1 MKGGFALTEHEKKI
15 KVLTDVMNPE
25 IKPEK
30 VPLYLNLQGYIV
42 YRTAGYGYT
51 EAIFDSEKILD
62 SYEKMT
68 NMFPADLYYDT
79 GGFASM
85 FFSRCL
91 GSEDFYLSE
100 EKYSL
105 NFKDISYLKGRDEY
119 QKLAENP
126 EEYLWNEFFLK
137 KFKNLSTEKRKNT
150 IFEYLKYTDEHYGRV
165 AEVKSRIENENGTVF
180 LSDVPMYQPAFDYL
194 FQYIVG
200 MRGVSLDMRRNKAEL
215 LAAVDSFE
223 KLFSGYM
230 DKFSPILQKDG
241 NPFQGQICLLGQ
253 TITNRQQFSE
263 FIWPYLSAQID
274 KYVEKNAKFYFMV
287 EGGTGPLIDYLD
299 RIPDGMC
306 ALHVE
311 KDSLDD
317 LIQRFGKKF
326 TYVGGMPV
334 EILGTAT
341 TDECKKYTLDV
352 LEKYGH
358 DGNFIFTT
366 DKGVV
371 FEHDATVE
379 NLKVVCDTVNSFKP

>member
-1 MKGGFALTEHEKKI
+1 MKWGIYKFYTLQRDKAMYFLT
-15 KVLTDVMNPE
+15 
-25 IKPEK
+25 
-30 VPLYLNLQGYIV
+30 
-42 YRTAGYGYT
+42 
-51 EAIFDSEKILD
+51 
-62 SYEKMT
+62 
-68 NMFPADLYYDT
+68 
-79 GGFASM
+79 
-85 FFSRCL
+85 
-91 GSEDFYLSE
+91 
-100 EKYSL
+100 
-105 NFKDISYLKGRDEY
+105 
-119 QKLAENP
+119 
-126 EEYLWNEFFLK
+126 K
-137 KFKNLSTEKRKNT
+137 KFKNLSPEKIKNT

-200 MRGVSLDMRRNKAEL
+200 MRGVSLDMRRNKTEL
-215 LAAVDSFE
+215 LAAVGSFE

-230 DKFSPILQKDG
+230 D
-241 NPFQGQICLLGQ
+241 
-253 TITNRQQFSE
+253 
-263 FIWPYLSAQID
+263 
-274 KYVEKNAKFYFMV
+274 KFYFMV

-341 TDECKKYTLDV
+341 PDECKRYTLDV
-352 LEKYGH
+352 LEKYGY

-371 FEHDATVE
+371 FEHDATIE